1 MSTDI
6 TANQHGFELPDGC
19 TIAIVKDGHVI
30 ASGAELAQELFEAAG
45 NVYLDEMDRFIDRN
59 LLKQPAQPA

>member
-6 TANQHGFELPDGC
+6 KATQHGYELPDGC
-19 TIAIVKDGHVI
+19 TIAIVKDGQVI

-45 NVYLDEMDRFIDRN
+45 NVYLDEMDLFIDRN
-59 LLKQPAQPA
+59 QLKQPAQRA